1 MKTPAFPRRWLH
13 AILSATALCCY
24 SSGTLLE
31 AQEHGSPG
39 PVPPGKSTEN
49 SNFMIPEKDFWFPLR
64 HEPLLTLDWIR
75 ERYRRH
81 EEKTAAHEIDK
92 AVSWLNL
99 AATHAGPEAR
109 TLLARASADL
119 KAEATELSAGK
130 LEKGEKLDRILTAA
144 SHALAAWH
152 LDRARDPKAK
162 VDSEEAGEDLIMA
175 ASYLKQAAESSHH
188 QFGPDDQQVITG
200 LFNKGNLVGIATA
213 STHNM
218 EAKELEAIIRILTE
232 MGGTLKK

>member
-1 MKTPAFPRRWLH
+1 
-13 AILSATALCCY
+13 
-24 SSGTLLE
+24 
-31 AQEHGSPG
+31 
-39 PVPPGKSTEN
+39 
-49 SNFMIPEKDFWFPLR
+49 MIPEKDFWFPLR

-130 LEKGEKLDRILTAA
+130 LEKGEKLDRILTAGRYVIPVWYSKVSRMA
-144 SHALAAWH
+144 HSKH
-152 LDRARDPKAK
+152 LHHPDKLPLYGDWPGFQPD
-162 VDSEEAGEDLIMA
+162 VWWYEE
-175 ASYLKQAAESSHH
+175 
-188 QFGPDDQQVITG
+188 
-200 LFNKGNLVGIATA
+200 
-213 STHNM
+213 
-218 EAKELEAIIRILTE
+218 
-232 MGGTLKK
+232 